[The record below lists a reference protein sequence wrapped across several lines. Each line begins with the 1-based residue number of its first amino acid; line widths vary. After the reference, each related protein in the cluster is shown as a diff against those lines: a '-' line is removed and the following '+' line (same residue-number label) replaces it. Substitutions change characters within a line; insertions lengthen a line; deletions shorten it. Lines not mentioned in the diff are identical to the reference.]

1 MNRTSFALGGHFFHE
16 LRKSAIDCG
25 NAGFPPCSLFKTSFQ
40 SSNNVVKGGLDTNT
54 QQYISIR
61 PNDKVSFEQKNVIRL
76 ILAIVSNSW
85 RAFQLLQSDSNIEEL
100 QFSQVRKK
108 LQNLKVKLTKFCFD
122 LAMALTRSADDRSA
136 NNVLRASE
144 AMELNNARAISI
156 QPHQWIGW
164 QVKNGHCAKRL
175 RCLTEMNHSSN
186 YD

>member
-100 QFSQVRKK
+100 
-108 LQNLKVKLTKFCFD
+108 
-122 LAMALTRSADDRSA
+122 
-136 NNVLRASE
+136 
-144 AMELNNARAISI
+144 
-156 QPHQWIGW
+156 
-164 QVKNGHCAKRL
+164 
-175 RCLTEMNHSSN
+175 
-186 YD
+186 